1 MIRMKLKYLVKPPE
15 NACRRGAYFMVTS
28 SFFEGFIV
36 ICIFLNTFIMALMH
50 YRIDPTF
57 ESVLENINYFFAI
70 VFNIECVAKLLG
82 LGCSYFSSKWN
93 IFDFIIVIG
102 TNLGLLFQ
110 FAGSGINIGAAATGV
125 RAFRIMR
132 VMRLVNQS
140 KHLRVILDTLVY
152 ILPSL
157 ANIGSMICLL
167 IFIYGVLGMYIFA
180 EIKYRPEGI
189 GELRDYA
196 NFRNFGSAVLL
207 LFRCA
212 TG

>member
-1 MIRMKLKYLVKPPE
+1 
-15 NACRRGAYFMVTS
+15 
-28 SFFEGFIV
+28 
-36 ICIFLNTFIMALMH
+36 MALIH
-50 YRIDPTF
+50 YRINPQF
-57 ESVLENINYFFAI
+57 ETVLESCNYFFAI
-70 VFNIECVAKLLG
+70 VFNFECVAKLLG

-102 TNLGLLFQ
+102 TNAGLIFKI
-110 FAGSGINIGAAATGV
+110 AGSSINIGAAATGV

-132 VMRLVNQS
+132 VIRLVNQS

-167 IFIYGVLGMYIFA
+167 IFIYSVLGMYIFA
-180 EIKYRPEGI
+180 EVKYRPDGI

-196 NFRNFGSAVLL
+196 NFRSFGSAMLL